1 MTKVPGIVYG
11 IGIVALAGGTFA
23 FFRSQTPTLEVVLPV
38 ERRVVQTI
46 AASGRLRGRVETSVG
61 ARTSGRVAA
70 VPVREGDAVRTGQ
83 LLARLDDEVLRS
95 QLAQAEDAVR
105 TAEAQL
111 AQANDALRTAQ
122 SQVRVAAR
130 PPLPSDVNRLKADT
144 NQAVAVAQ
152 ARLAGAKQKLIFA
165 QRRLAELRKGPRD
178 EEIDAAEA
186 QVRQAEAT
194 EAQAERDRSRQ
205 QALVK
210 EGAVSQAAA
219 DQAETNFWVAK
230 RTRENAQAR
239 LRQLKAGTRPE
250 QLEQAEADV
259 RAAEADVT
267 AAEATVTGAKT
278 SGGAQL
284 TSLLANPRPEDI
296 TVAQNR
302 VGEAQRAQSVAQARL
317 NEAQRALDVARKR
330 LDDVRVTAPFEGTIT
345 QVLTEPGGLTGP
357 NAPLVRLVR
366 TGVPEIRIDL
376 DEVNLGK
383 LQVGQEAV
391 VSCDAFPGQT
401 FTATVHELGA
411 QVDTERGTVE
421 VRLTPVNPP
430 RWLRP
435 GQTLAVNITIGEPT
449 QRLVVPLT
457 AVTTVGGVSTLLM
470 VKDGTIEKRT
480 VTLGPPGP
488 DGIPVLAG
496 LKANDP
502 VLANPT
508 GHTPGEKVTPKIVPP
523 SPGPKG

>member
-1 MTKVPGIVYG
+1 M
-11 IGIVALAGGTFA
+11 
-23 FFRSQTPTLEVVLPV
+23 
-38 ERRVVQTI
+38 
-46 AASGRLRGRVETSVG
+46 
-61 ARTSGRVAA
+61 
-70 VPVREGDAVRTGQ
+70 
-83 LLARLDDEVLRS
+83 
-95 QLAQAEDAVR
+95 
-105 TAEAQL
+105 
-111 AQANDALRTAQ
+111 
-122 SQVRVAAR
+122 
-130 PPLPSDVNRLKADT
+130 
-144 NQAVAVAQ
+144 
-152 ARLAGAKQKLIFA
+152 
-165 QRRLAELRKGPRD
+165 
-178 EEIDAAEA
+178 
-186 QVRQAEAT
+186 
-194 EAQAERDRSRQ
+194 
-205 QALVK
+205 
-210 EGAVSQAAA
+210 
-219 DQAETNFWVAK
+219 
-230 RTRENAQAR
+230 
-239 LRQLKAGTRPE
+239 
-250 QLEQAEADV
+250 
-259 RAAEADVT
+259 
-267 AAEATVTGAKT
+267 
-278 SGGAQL
+278 
-284 TSLLANPRPEDI
+284 
-296 TVAQNR
+296 
-302 VGEAQRAQSVAQARL
+302 GEAQRAQSVAQARL